1 MKTSFLTRLF
11 YTVLQVALLTAIWY
25 ACDRAAA
32 WLHLPFSGGVVGL
45 LLMVALLLAGVVRPA
60 VVNHGA
66 EWLLSNMLLFFIPLI
81 VSVVQFTALLE
92 REGVRLFAAIG
103 IGFISVLLATAFT
116 VEWVCQFERRVRLR
130 KLRTLR
136 QGRQTIHL
144 GQGQPA

>member
-1 MKTSFLTRLF
+1 MKTSSVSRFV
-11 YTVLQVALLTAIWY
+11 YTVLQIALLIAIWY
-25 ACDRAAA
+25 ACDRIAI

-45 LLMVALLLAGVVRPA
+45 LVMVALLLAGVVRPS
-60 VVNHGA
+60 VVDHGA

-116 VEWVCQFERRVRLR
+116 VEWVCKFERRVRLR
-130 KLRTLR
+130 KLRGVR
-136 QGRQTIHL
+136 QVRQE
-144 GQGQPA
+144 QPA

>member
-1 MKTSFLTRLF
+1 MKTSFVSRF
-11 YTVLQVALLTAIWY
+11 VYTVLQIALLIAIWY
-25 ACDRAAA
+25 ACDRIAT

-45 LLMVALLLAGVVRPA
+45 LVMVALLLAGVVRPS
-60 VVNHGA
+60 VVDHGA

-116 VEWVCQFERRVRLR
+116 VEWVCKFERRVRLR
-130 KLRTLR
+130 KLRGVR
-136 QGRQTIHL
+136 QVRQE
-144 GQGQPA
+144 QPA

>member
-1 MKTSFLTRLF
+1 MKTSALSRFV
-11 YTVLQVALLTAIWY
+11 YTVLQIALLIAIWY
-25 ACDRAAA
+25 ACDRIAA

-45 LLMVALLLAGVVRPA
+45 LVMVALLLAGVVRPS
-60 VVNHGA
+60 VVDHGA

-116 VEWVCQFERRVRLR
+116 VEWVCKFERRVRLR
-130 KLRTLR
+130 KLRGVR
-136 QGRQTIHL
+136 QVRQE
-144 GQGQPA
+144 QPA